1 MPKIGFG
8 MIDAKDSEVIDIDG
22 DRAMNEHNAVIM
34 GQAEAEYLN
43 ALLGLQRRIKERY
56 EPQLIENKPPE
67 GMDRWE
73 AMSECDEIAY
83 KEENK
88 TLDPEADKLWYS

>member
-34 GQAEAEYLN
+34 GKSEAEYLN
-43 ALLGLQRRIKERY
+43 ALLGLQRRIKE
-56 EPQLIENKPPE
+56 I
-67 GMDRWE
+67 
-73 AMSECDEIAY
+73 
-83 KEENK
+83 
-88 TLDPEADKLWYS
+88 